1 MYVTRYNPRFEI
13 ENVRKGFEF
22 FNDILNNLETTQQK
36 GVIASFLPAVN
47 TRDEDDAYYVE
58 VDLPG
63 VSKDDIDITTEDN
76 VLTISGERKLKNETK
91 EEDYYKVESSY
102 GKFSRSFALP
112 EKVDINKI
120 EAKNENGVLEIV
132 IPKVKE
138 EEKKPKKIKIK

>member
-1 MYVTRYNPRFEI
+1 MFVTRYNPRFEI

-22 FNDILNNLETTQQK
+22 FNDILNNLETTQQNS
-36 GVIASFLPAVN
+36 VIASFIPAVN

-63 VSKDDIDITTEDN
+63 VDKKDIEITTEDN
-76 VLTISGERKLKNETK
+76 ILTISGERKLKK
-91 EEDYYKVESSY
+91 EMKEDDYYRVESSY

-112 EKVDINKI
+112 EKVDVNKI